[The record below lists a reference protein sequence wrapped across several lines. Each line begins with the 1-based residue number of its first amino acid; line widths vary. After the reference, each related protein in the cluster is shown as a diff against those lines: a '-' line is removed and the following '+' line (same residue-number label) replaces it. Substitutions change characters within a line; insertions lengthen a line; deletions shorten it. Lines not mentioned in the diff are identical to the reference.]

1 MMSHIDLKTLLWSQ
15 VSQKKKKEVRTWKI
29 EEKFPPS
36 IFLCGTTTIC
46 SPLLSKIKIKKRK
59 TRFLKKH
66 YYIIWQNIF
75 NFFLVFLNCISPLR
89 TKKRKKESCT
99 PKKIRNF
106 GFSFEK
112 NLFGFFFAKFDRLP
126 NLTTSLPFLSLC
138 MYRSQ
143 KKIFK
148 GIWRVK
154 SETQWFVLKSFFYYF

>member
-1 MMSHIDLKTLLWSQ
+1 MKKNFPQVFSCVVLLQ
-15 VSQKKKKEVRTWKI
+15 
-29 EEKFPPS
+29 FAP
-36 IFLCGTTTIC
+36 
-46 SPLLSKIKIKKRK
+46 
-59 TRFLKKH
+59 H
-66 YYIIWQNIF
+66 YYQKLKSKKGKLDFWKNIITLFGKIYLIF
-75 NFFLVFLNCISPLR
+75 FSFPKLHFSTSN
-89 TKKRKKESCT
+89 KKRKKESCA

>member
-1 MMSHIDLKTLLWSQ
+1 MLKNTYSLVTCVKVNTFFSIFKKNWYNIIMMSHIDLKTLLWSQ

-29 EEKFPPS
+29 EEKFSPS

-112 NLFGFFFAKFDRLP
+112 NLFGFFF
-126 NLTTSLPFLSLC
+126 C
-138 MYRSQ
+138 
-143 KKIFK
+143 KI
-148 GIWRVK
+148 W
-154 SETQWFVLKSFFYYF
+154 

>member
-1 MMSHIDLKTLLWSQ
+1 M
-15 VSQKKKKEVRTWKI
+15 VSSVPKKKKEVRTWKI

-112 NLFGFFFAKFDRLP
+112 NLFGFFFLQNLIDCPIWRQVFHSCLCACIEAK
-126 NLTTSLPFLSLC
+126 
-138 MYRSQ
+138 